1 MKYFT
6 KSFLYY
12 QQGHKS
18 LRINTFQRQAL
29 HGGIIRVLQTQFSS
43 IYIYIY
49 IRLPGKQE
57 IRGSIPGRGTTD
69 FVRQFLFVYIYKV

>member
-1 MKYFT
+1 MGALFVSYRHN
-6 KSFLYY
+6 FL
-12 QQGHKS
+12 
-18 LRINTFQRQAL
+18 
-29 HGGIIRVLQTQFSS
+29 V